1 MALFGAG
8 AGVAMLMAFVVL
20 LRLGLPRA
28 DGSPSPIA
36 RNEHVTSAYSVLLV
50 ALLIGAMALIFTSLV
65 G

>member
-8 AGVAMLMAFVVL
+8 VAMLVAFV
-20 LRLGLPRA
+20 LRLVLPRA

-50 ALLIGAMALIFTSLV
+50 ALFIGAWR
-65 G
+65 